1 MRYVYCPQCGAKLI
15 EKEAG
20 DDGMIPYCDVC
31 EKYWFDTF
39 ASCVITMVVN
49 ECDEILL
56 IGQSYLSSEHMN
68 FISGFMRPGENA
80 EAAAAREVREEVGIE
95 LDSIE
100 SSGTWW
106 FEAGEMLMHGFIG
119 HVKKQDPK
127 LSSEVDS
134 ARWVPCEEAEQFM
147 YPDSPG
153 NAQYG
158 TYKKFMAAR
167 V

>member
-49 ECDEILL
+49 EYDEILL

-80 EAAAAREVREEVGIE
+80 EAEAAREVREEVGIE